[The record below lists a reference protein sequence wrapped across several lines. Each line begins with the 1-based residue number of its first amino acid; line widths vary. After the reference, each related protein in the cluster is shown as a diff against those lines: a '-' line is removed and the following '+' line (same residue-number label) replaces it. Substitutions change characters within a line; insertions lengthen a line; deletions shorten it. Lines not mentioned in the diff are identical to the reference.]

1 MSNELGN
8 KYIVKHN
15 KGGYQVM
22 LYNNGKHLYVG
33 IYKDIK
39 DAIIA
44 RDKALKELKIIP
56 KYQKGYIDNREMY
69 IEMVW
74 SKAQGKITD
83 KLLKMFMQIVK
94 GVGKKFRYKQEDD
107 RADCEAYCYEVI
119 VKNWMMFDEEVY
131 DNVFAWGTEIIKRA
145 YALQFKRLMKTR
157 VDTIS
162 LDFTFDNGKSIQN
175 YI

>member
-83 KLLKMFMQIVK
+83 KLFTMCIKIVK
-94 GVGKKFRYKQEDD
+94 GVSKKFKYNNEDD
-107 RADCEAYCYEVI
+107 RADCEAYAYEII
-119 VKNWMMFDEEVY
+119 VKNWFNFNEEVY
-131 DNVFAWGTEIIKRA
+131 DNVFAYITECVKRA
-145 YALQFKRLMKTR
+145 FAMQFKQLQKTR
-157 VDTIS
+157 HNTIS
-162 LDFTFDNGKSIQN
+162 LDYQDEEGHKVFNI
-175 YI
+175 